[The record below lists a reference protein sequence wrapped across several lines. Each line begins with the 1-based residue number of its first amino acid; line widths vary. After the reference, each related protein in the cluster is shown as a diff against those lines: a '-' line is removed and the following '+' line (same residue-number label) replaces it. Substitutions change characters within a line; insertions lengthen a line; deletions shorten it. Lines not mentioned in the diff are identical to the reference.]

1 MSFVRTRVL
10 DPLLTLLKQ
19 GMSPQRLAWS
29 LALGIVIGVFPVIG
43 TTTLL
48 CTAAALALRL
58 NIGAMQLANYL
69 VFSLQVAMILPWI
82 RLGEQLLGALAG
94 GITPSD
100 FVATLQAS
108 PWTAISRLRDVALC
122 AITAWA
128 LAAPLLAVAL
138 YFALLPAL
146 RALARSRAG
155 SWMS

>member
-1 MSFVRTRVL
+1 MSFFRTRVL

-19 GMSPQRLAWS
+19 GTSPSRLAWS
-29 LALGIVIGVFPVIG
+29 LALGVVIGVFPVIG
-43 TTTLL
+43 ATTLL

-82 RLGEQLLGALAG
+82 RLGERLLGAAPEE
-94 GITPSD
+94 ITLSGLVPS
-100 FVATLQAS
+100 LLR
-108 PWTAISRLRDVALC
+108 AIV
-122 AITAWA
+122 AWA
-128 LAAPLLAVAL
+128 LAAPLLAVTL
-138 YFALLPAL
+138 YFALLPLL